1 MRRLFCTIARI
12 FSEDRSNEAF
22 GSRAHLPALFFC
34 KDIFFTKIQAHFSL
48 LGSGPVHAGAAFFHF
63 GANPAGHLQ

>member
-1 MRRLFCTIARI
+1 MRRYFCTITRI
-12 FSEDRSNEAF
+12 SSEDRSNEAL
-22 GSRAHLPALFFC
+22 GLRGICLRSFFC

-48 LGSGPVHAGAAFFHF
+48 FGSGPVHAGAAFFHF